1 MNTTEYRSRR
11 AQALDAIEGSGILDL
26 LVSYNATA
34 VSTLLVELDTD
45 GSDIDVVCD
54 YVEQKRFAADFQS
67 AFQEQDDYKLSLGE
81 SHALGRFR
89 SQGFLFEVY
98 ASPVPVAQQAAYRH
112 YGVMQRLVQL
122 GGETLQSKILSLKYS
137 GLKTE
142 PAISRLLQLEGDPYQ
157 AVLELEN
164 WSDADLQQRV
174 ATCLEQP

>member
-1 MNTTEYRSRR
+1 MNWRNLLVLGLL
-11 AQALDAIEGSGILDL
+11 AFAALDLWPRAL
-26 LVSYNATA
+26 ATA
-34 VSTLLVELDTD
+34 
-45 GSDIDVVCD
+45 SDIDVVCNYKD
-54 YVEQKRFAADFQS
+54 QGLFAADFHS
-67 AFQEQDDYKLSLGE
+67 TFQQQDEYTLSLRE

-122 GGETLQSKILSLKYS
+122 GGQTLQAKIRSLKDS

-142 PAISRLLQLEGDPYQ
+142 PAISHLLRLEGDPYQ

-164 WSDADLQQRV
+164 WSDADLQRRV